1 MQNIKQVSSKK
12 EIIDNENDLNK
23 FDVNKMA
30 NPSEILC
37 NVVHIKKDLQ
47 EKNLEYVKEKYKEF
61 GDKYPLVFKKITS
74 GSDLNE
80 LFTMLKLMGQI
91 KQGDLDF
98 NTASEKI
105 GYSMADKYLPENLKK
120 KIHKNDDD
128 DDDDDDDDNDN
139 ND

>member
-1 MQNIKQVSSKK
+1 MMMKV
-12 EIIDNENDLNK
+12 
-23 FDVNKMA
+23 
-30 NPSEILC
+30 
-37 NVVHIKKDLQ
+37 
-47 EKNLEYVKEKYKEF
+47 KNLDMKEQIEKYKEF

-128 DDDDDDDDNDN
+128 DDDDDDDDGVLDESEIELLYV
-139 ND
+139 DDVKS

>member
-1 MQNIKQVSSKK
+1 MQNIKQVSSKQ
-12 EIIDNENDLNK
+12 EIIENENDLNT

-47 EKNLEYVKEKYKEF
+47 EKNLEYVRETYKEF
-61 GDKYPLVFKKITS
+61 GEKYPLVFEKIIN

-98 NTASEKI
+98 TKASEQV
-105 GYSMADKYLPENLKK
+105 GYSMADKYLPENLKEK
-120 KIHKNDDD
+120 PEDKNE
-128 DDDDDDDDNDN
+128 
-139 ND
+139 